1 MTSERQGR
9 HADPEPGLQSS
20 GQGRMTRAPR
30 LDSRFS
36 PHQMIQV
43 TPVISL
49 FSPALPKMPLMIG
62 NRRAFFHFA
71 ALLLAAG
78 HLWAAEQPL
87 PKVRIGKDRSEER
100 RVGKE

>member
-1 MTSERQGR
+1 
-9 HADPEPGLQSS
+9 
-20 GQGRMTRAPR
+20 
-30 LDSRFS
+30 
-36 PHQMIQV
+36 MIQV

-78 HLWAAEQPL
+78 HLWAGEQPL
-87 PKVRIGKDRSEER
+87 PKVRIGKDGRSFETEA
-100 RVGKE
+100 GKPFVPFGVNYYRPGTGWAPQV